1 MNLLEAALRRAADD
15 LRRYRQP
22 WALVGGFA
30 VSARSEPRFTRDVDV
45 TAAVGDDAE
54 AEALVRW
61 LLGEGYR
68 LLASIEHDATERLA
82 TVRLGSPVDS
92 DDGVIVDVL
101 FASSGIEPE
110 IVEAAEQVEIIPGLI
125 LPIAATGH
133 LIALKVLARDDE
145 TRPQDLADLRALLTV
160 ATAEDIVVARDA
172 IRMITDRGFAR
183 GRDLLAALAALKTD

>member
-68 LLASIEHDATERLA
+68 LLASMEHDATERLA